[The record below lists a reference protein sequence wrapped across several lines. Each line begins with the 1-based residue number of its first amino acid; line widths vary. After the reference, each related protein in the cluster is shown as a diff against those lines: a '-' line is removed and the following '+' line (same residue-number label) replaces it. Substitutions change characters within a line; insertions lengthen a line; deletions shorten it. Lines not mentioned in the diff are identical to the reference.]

1 MELDEQHS
9 DRTSTAGKKQLNTH
23 FLIMI
28 TEDTIC
34 AIATARG
41 GAIGVVRVSGTEA
54 ISIADKIFRGRK
66 TLAEAKANS
75 VVFGNIV
82 DAERNIVDE
91 VLVSVFRAPHSYTGE
106 DSVEI
111 SCHGSDYILQTVMQ
125 LLIANGARTAKAGE
139 YTKRAFLSGKIDLSQ
154 AEAVADLIAS
164 SSASTHRLALNQMRG
179 GFSKELAQLREKL
192 LKITSLLEL
201 ELDFSEED
209 VEFAD
214 RIELRNLAATIEDRI
229 SYLTSSFKLGNA
241 IKNGVPVAIIG
252 ETNAGKSTLLN
263 RLLNEE
269 RAIVSNIHGTTRDVI
284 EETLNIDGTIF
295 RFIDT
300 AGIRQTTDEIE
311 RIGIERSFQKMDKA
325 EIVLWLIDSTTFA
338 GTDNEAMGDIARHC
352 RDKKLAVLLNKSDS
366 ATENAVAQCADTI
379 RRALGDGI
387 DIMSISALENSG
399 IEELK
404 QWLVTKASI
413 PQVNE
418 SDIIVTNLRHYEVL
432 CKAGESIAKV
442 RTALD
447 LNIPGDLV
455 AEDLNETINI
465 LGEITGQISNDEVLG
480 IIFKNFCVGK

>member
-1 MELDEQHS
+1 
-9 DRTSTAGKKQLNTH
+9 
-23 FLIMI
+23 MI

-54 ISIADKIFRGRK
+54 IGIADKIFRGRK
-66 TLAEAKANS
+66 TLAETKANS
-75 VVFGNIV
+75 VIFGNIV
-82 DAERNIVDE
+82 DAELNIVDE

-139 YTKRAFLSGKIDLSQ
+139 YTKRAFLSGKMDLSQ

-325 EIVLWLIDSTTFA
+325 EIVLWLIDSTTFT

-366 ATENAVAQCADTI
+366 ATENSVAQCADTI

-404 QWLVTKASI
+404 QWLVAKASI

-480 IIFKNFCVGK
+480 NIFKNFCVGK